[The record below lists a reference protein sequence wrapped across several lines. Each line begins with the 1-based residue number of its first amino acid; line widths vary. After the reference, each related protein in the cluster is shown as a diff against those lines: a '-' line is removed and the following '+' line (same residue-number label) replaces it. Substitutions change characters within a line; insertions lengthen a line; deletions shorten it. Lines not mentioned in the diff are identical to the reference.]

1 MRSKMLMAPL
11 PHCRELVDDQRIP
24 ELLTADAHMKTEAKL
39 KQVHH
44 DRFHNGTNSNRDIAY
59 RLITDFF

>member
-1 MRSKMLMAPL
+1 MAPL

-24 ELLTADAHMKTEAKL
+24 ELLTADAPMETEEKL

-44 DRFHNGTNSNRDIAY
+44 DRFHDGTNSNRDIVC

>member
-1 MRSKMLMAPL
+1 
-11 PHCRELVDDQRIP
+11 
-24 ELLTADAHMKTEAKL
+24 MKTEAKL
-39 KQVHH
+39 KQVHR